1 MSREAKWFQ
10 KLLKKAEKD
19 PEAITYRLLYM
30 ITDDICRAME
40 KQGMTRRELAERL
53 GVKPQYVSRFLN
65 TPTNTSLYQVV
76 RFAQAVGL
84 KLEYTRLE
92 ESATTTGVRVAL
104 HAAEAGEKSDD
115 WETAGQPWLL
125 HFDTEGLQR
134 RLPHKDDG
142 TNASATAA

>member
-1 MSREAKWFQ
+1 MSREAEWFQ
-10 KLLKKAEKD
+10 KMLDEIEND
-19 PEAITYRLLYM
+19 PEANTYELLYM
-30 ITDDICRAME
+30 ITDDIAWAME

-92 ESATTTGVRVAL
+92 ESATATGVRLML
-104 HAAEAGEKSDD
+104 HAAEASEKSDD
-115 WETAGQPWLL
+115 WEAAGQPWLL
-125 HFDTEGLQR
+125 HFGTEGLQR

-142 TNASATAA
+142 TNAITTAA